1 MKNYE
6 LNYELPIIGED
17 LLNRYK
23 IGDLV
28 KFCAEDMVK
37 VKTGIILETYTLPL
51 SERRFPHAD
60 VYVMGEDKTETVLL
74 GNLTI
79 ISKSPCFSL
88 SYTSLFL

>member
-1 MKNYE
+1 MKNS
-6 LNYELPIIGED
+6 ELPIIGED

-37 VKTGIILETYTLPL
+37 IKTGIILETYTIPL

-60 VYVMGEDKTETVLL
+60 VYVMGEDKTEIVLL

-79 ISKSPCFSL
+79 ISKI
-88 SYTSLFL
+88 